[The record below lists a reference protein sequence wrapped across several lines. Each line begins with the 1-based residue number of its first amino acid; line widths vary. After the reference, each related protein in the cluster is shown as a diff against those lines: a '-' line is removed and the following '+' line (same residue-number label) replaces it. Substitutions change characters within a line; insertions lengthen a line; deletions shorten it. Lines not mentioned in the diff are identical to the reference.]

1 MNAYALAAIP
11 PALLLI
17 ARPQLWPWALA
28 VAAFVALAA
37 LGAAAHHFRTE
48 RDDARAER
56 DRLER
61 ELEARPRLR
70 LVPRQRSA
78 YEPCV
83 LGPDGACT
91 RWSHDHAPIAD
102 GYFPVHTEI
111 EDDDLTALMRATEE
125 K

>member
-37 LGAAAHHFRTE
+37 LTAAAHHFRNE

-70 LVPRQRSA
+70 LVTDDLAALDAEATSYTWPA
-78 YEPCV
+78 
-83 LGPDGACT
+83 
-91 RWSHDHAPIAD
+91 IARD
-102 GYFPVHTEI
+102 AFPVREWG
-111 EDDDLTALMRATEE
+111 EE
-125 K
+125 AES

>member
-37 LGAAAHHFRTE
+37 LGAAAHHFRNE

-70 LVPRQRSA
+70 LVPRQR
-78 YEPCV
+78 EPE
-83 LGPDGACT
+83 
-91 RWSHDHAPIAD
+91 HDHLKA
-102 GYFPVHTEI
+102 
-111 EDDDLTALMRATEE
+111 DDDWFAALYDE
-125 K
+125 KGDLR

>member
-1 MNAYALAAIP
+1 VNAYALAAIP

-37 LGAAAHHFRTE
+37 LGAAAHHFRNE

-70 LVPRQRSA
+70 LVPRQRDGSE
-78 YEPCV
+78 YEWPR
-83 LGPDGACT
+83 LA
-91 RWSHDHAPIAD
+91 RQ
-102 GYFPVHTEI
+102 I

>member
-1 MNAYALAAIP
+1 MNAYALAATP

-37 LGAAAHHFRTE
+37 LGAAAHHLRNE

-70 LVPRQRSA
+70 VVPD
-78 YEPCV
+78 P
-83 LGPDGACT
+83 
-91 RWSHDHAPIAD
+91 PIAD